1 MRIIARVDIKGEFVI
16 KGVCFEG
23 LRKLGNPK
31 EFCNKYYIQGADEI
45 LITDVV
51 ASLYG
56 RNNLFSLIKKITE
69 KVFIPVCLSGGIRN
83 LKDIQLSLDSG
94 ADKVAINTAIV
105 KNISFLKSAVKNF
118 GTSNIVA
125 SIEAKKV
132 KEKIWEVYIYN
143 GREKTGINI
152 IEWIKKINDIGC
164 GEILITSVDRDGT
177 NSGFDKSLVETV
189 AKLNLQMPVIVSGGF
204 GNLQDIIDIKKFL
217 HENDALAIGTQ
228 LHYNKVKINELKKK
242 LK

>member
-1 MRIIARVDIKGEFVI
+1 MYIIF
-16 KGVCFEG
+16 
-23 LRKLGNPK
+23 
-31 EFCNKYYIQGADEI
+31 
-45 LITDVV
+45 ITDVV

>member
-1 MRIIARVDIKGEFVI
+1 MRVIARVDIKGEFVI

-23 LRKLGNPK
+23 LRKLGDPK

-69 KVFIPVCLSGGIRN
+69 KVFIPVCLSGGIRS
-83 LKDIQLSLDSG
+83 LKDIQFSLDSG

-105 KNISFLKSAVKNF
+105 KNINFLKSAVKNF

-143 GREKTGINI
+143 GREKN
-152 IEWIKKINDIGC
+152 WD
-164 GEILITSVDRDGT
+164 
-177 NSGFDKSLVETV
+177 
-189 AKLNLQMPVIVSGGF
+189 
-204 GNLQDIIDIKKFL
+204 
-217 HENDALAIGTQ
+217 
-228 LHYNKVKINELKKK
+228 
-242 LK
+242 